1 MHGPITKILLLKPC
15 TLHLE
20 PFLQSNCESGV
31 IMNDKH
37 YRLGCDIGG
46 TFTDFVLLND
56 QTGELTINKCLTTPK
71 DPSDAV
77 EQGIRELEV
86 KVPGFVEKMDEVIH
100 GTTLVINSIIER
112 KGARTGLITTK
123 GFRDVLELG
132 REIRYAPYDIF
143 SEYPKPLVPR
153 QFRLEVDERVRS
165 DGSILK
171 PLDPEEAKQVV
182 RTLAAMGVE
191 SIAVCLINSFEN
203 PAHELMIKEIIEKE
217 APHASVSVSY
227 HVLPQIREYERTST
241 TVTNAY
247 VKPLT
252 GSYLARLSG
261 RLESIGCKGKLF
273 IMLSSGGITSVDT
286 AARFPV
292 RIIESGPTAA
302 VIAGQYYGKMF
313 DLPDMFCFDMGG
325 TTAKSCLIQRGVAG
339 VVPTFEVGRVQR
351 FMKGSGLTIQ
361 VPVVDLMEIGAGGG
375 SIARVSKLGTL
386 QVGPESSAADPGP
399 TCYARGGQDPCVTD
413 ADLLLG
419 YLDENYFLG
428 GEMKLDKE
436 AAKRTVME
444 KISKPLG
451 VSFIQAIWGIHD
463 LINETMAAAAK
474 THIAEK
480 GGNPKIVT
488 VAAFGGAG
496 PVHAYGLAKKLG
508 APRLIVP
515 PNAGVGSAL
524 GFFTAPRAF
533 DLVRSHKVSLA
544 DANFAEIERLFQEL
558 EAQGDK
564 TLKKAGKEEAV
575 RFERSL
581 DMRFVGQ
588 GSETNVPVAERD
600 FMRMKKEEIRKKF
613 DLIYEKLY
621 GRTYPDSAVEFINFK
636 VRASLPERFFKFTK
650 LARKGQSLKA
660 AIKGQRPAYSGF
672 TKDFIPYT
680 VYDRY
685 KLFPDAK
692 FKGPAIIEEKESTV
706 IVGEDATVSVDHYGF
721 LWVDLKAGERRKA
734 KGARDKMLGERTKL
748 KAMKPKAK
756 VPKPKV
762 REPKL
767 KAKVTKP
774 KLKVKSSR
782 LKAPSTKG
790 KAKRAI
796 RKSK

>member
-1 MHGPITKILLLKPC
+1 MSANKY
-15 TLHLE
+15 
-20 PFLQSNCESGV
+20 
-31 IMNDKH
+31 

-86 KVPGFVEKMDEVIH
+86 RVPGFVKKLDEVIH

-153 QFRLEVDERVRS
+153 QYRLEVNERVRS

-171 PLDPEEAKQVV
+171 PLDPEEAQQVV
-182 RTLAAMGVE
+182 RTLVAMGVE

-203 PAHELMIKEIIEKE
+203 PAHELMIKKIIEKE
-217 APHASVSVSY
+217 APHVSVSVSY

-286 AARFPV
+286 AAQFPV

-386 QVGPESSAADPGP
+386 QVGPESSGADPGP
-399 TCYARGGQDPCVTD
+399 TCYARGGQDSCVTD

-436 AAKRTVME
+436 AAKRAVME

-544 DANFAEIERLFQEL
+544 DANFAEIERIFQEL

-660 AIKGQRPAYSGF
+660 AIKGRRPAYSGI

-721 LWVDLKAGERRKA
+721 LWVDLTGA
-734 KGARDKMLGERTKL
+734 KGARDRVQGRRTQPKP
-748 KAMKPKAK
+748 AKPKAK
-756 VPKPKV
+756 APKPKV
-762 REPKL
+762 REL
-767 KAKVTKP
+767 KRK
-774 KLKVKSSR
+774 
-782 LKAPSTKG
+782 TKG
-790 KAKRAI
+790 TTLKHKAAKRKI
-796 RKSK
+796 K

>member
-1 MHGPITKILLLKPC
+1 MKI
-15 TLHLE
+15 
-20 PFLQSNCESGV
+20 
-31 IMNDKH
+31 DKY

-46 TFTDFVLLND
+46 TFTDFVLLD
-56 QTGELTINKCLTTPK
+56 DKTGELTINKCLTTPK

-77 EQGIRELEV
+77 EQGVRELEA
-86 KVPGFVEKMDEVIH
+86 KVPGFVGKLDEVIH

-153 QFRLEVDERVRS
+153 QYRLEVDERVRS

-171 PLDPEEAKQVV
+171 ALDPEEARGLV
-182 RTLAAMGVE
+182 RSMVNMGVE
-191 SIAVCLINSFEN
+191 SIAVCLLNSFEN
-203 PAHELMIKEIIEKE
+203 PVHEFMIQKIIEKE
-217 APHASVSVSY
+217 APGVSVSISY

-252 GSYLARLSG
+252 GTYLARLSG
-261 RLESIGCKGKLF
+261 RLEAIGCKGKLF

-286 AARFPV
+286 AAQFPV

-313 DLPDMFCFDMGG
+313 NLPDMFCFDMGG

-375 SIARVSKLGTL
+375 SIAKVSKLGTL
-386 QVGPESSAADPGP
+386 QVGPESSSADPGP
-399 TCYARGGQDPCVTD
+399 ICYGRGGQDPCVTD

-436 AAKRTVME
+436 AARRGVME
-444 KISKPLG
+444 KIAKPLG
-451 VSFIQAIWGIHD
+451 VTFVQAVWGIHD

-508 APRLIVP
+508 APRIIVP

-533 DLVRSHKVSLA
+533 DLVRSHKVSLSDA
-544 DANFAEIERLFQEL
+544 DFKEIEKIFKAL
-558 EAQGDK
+558 EKQGAE
-564 TLKKAGKEEAV
+564 TLRKAGKNEAI

-588 GSETNVPVAERD
+588 GSETNVPLAETD
-600 FMRMKKEEIRKKF
+600 FTRVKKGGIRERF
-613 DLIYEKLY
+613 DRIYEKLY

-636 VRASLPERFFKFTK
+636 VRASLPERLFTFSK
-650 LARKGQSLKA
+650 MEKKKGQSLTA
-660 AIKGQRPAYSGF
+660 AVKGERLAYSGIA
-672 TKDFIPYT
+672 KDFIPYT

-685 KLFPDAK
+685 RLFSNAR
-692 FKGPAIIEEKESTV
+692 FKGPAIIEEKESTL
-706 IVGEDATVSVDHYGF
+706 IVGEDTSVSVDDYGF
-721 LWVDLKAGERRKA
+721 LWVDLGTPQQPNAKRVKAGEPKAQPKALRGKRLEVKKPGPEKAASARK
-734 KGARDKMLGERTKL
+734 TK
-748 KAMKPKAK
+748 AAKPKAK
-756 VPKPKV
+756 T
-762 REPKL
+762 
-767 KAKVTKP
+767 A
-774 KLKVKSSR
+774 
-782 LKAPSTKG
+782 G
-790 KAKRAI
+790 KKR
-796 RKSK
+796 

>member
-1 MHGPITKILLLKPC
+1 MAEKY
-15 TLHLE
+15 
-20 PFLQSNCESGV
+20 F
-31 IMNDKH
+31 
-37 YRLGCDIGG
+37 RLGCDIGG

-153 QFRLEVDERVRS
+153 QYRLEVDERIRS
-165 DGSILK
+165 DGTILK

-182 RTLAAMGVE
+182 RSLVSMGVE
-191 SIAVCLINSFEN
+191 SIAVCLLNSFEN

-217 APHASVSVSY
+217 APHVSISISY

-252 GSYLARLSG
+252 GSYLAKLSG

-286 AARFPV
+286 AAQYPV

-313 DLPDMFCFDMGG
+313 NLPDMFCFDMGG

-375 SIARVSKLGTL
+375 SIAKASKLGTL
-386 QVGPESSAADPGP
+386 QVGPESSSADPGP
-399 TCYARGGQDPCVTD
+399 ICYARGGQDPCVTD

-436 AAKRTVME
+436 AARRGVME
-444 KISKPLG
+444 KIAKPLG
-451 VSFIQAIWGIHD
+451 VTFIQAIWGIHD

-544 DANFAEIERLFQEL
+544 DANFMEIEKIFREL
-558 EAQGDK
+558 EADGEK
-564 TLKKAGKEEAV
+564 TLKKAGKDEAV

-588 GSETNVPVAERD
+588 GSETNVPLAERD
-600 FMRMKKEEIRKKF
+600 FTRLKRDGIRKRF
-613 DLIYEKLY
+613 DQIYEKLY

-636 VRASLPERFFKFTK
+636 VRASLPERLFKFSK
-650 LARKGQSLKA
+650 LEKKGQSLKA
-660 AIKGQRPAYSGF
+660 AVKGRRPAYSGIA
-672 TKDFIPYT
+672 KDFIPYT

-685 KLFPDAK
+685 KLFPNAK
-692 FKGPAIIEEKESTV
+692 FKGPAIVEEKESTL
-706 IVGEDATVSVDHYGF
+706 IVGEDTTVAVDEYGF
-721 LWVDLKAGERRKA
+721 LWVDLRAVHGARKTVHGTRRTVQGEKTQAKAVNPKTKAAKPKLREIKRKA
-734 KGARDKMLGERTKL
+734 KPAKTKGQAAKRKL
-748 KAMKPKAK
+748 PAAKPKAKSAKPKAK
-756 VPKPKV
+756 VKSSKRKAQSPKGKV
-762 REPKL
+762 KRATR
-767 KAKVTKP
+767 KAK
-774 KLKVKSSR
+774 
-782 LKAPSTKG
+782 
-790 KAKRAI
+790 
-796 RKSK
+796 